1 MEPQKKRYRRYSK
14 FNEQL
19 FLTELKNEDFNYNE
33 SIDPDLLYQDFIG
46 KYNKILSKHA
56 PIKVKTQRGNQSNFM
71 NKELSKAIMSRS
83 RLRNKFNK
91 NKTPE
96 NWEKYRIQRNKCT
109 SINKKA
115 KKDFFKNEMK
125 NANPQQA
132 RFWQIL
138 KPYITDKGH
147 HNNEDYMLEEKGE
160 IIKDKHK
167 ISKIFNEYYINI
179 VEHSTSKNTYL
190 SLSLVI

>member
-1 MEPQKKRYRRYSK
+1 
-14 FNEQL
+14 
-19 FLTELKNEDFNYNE
+19 
-33 SIDPDLLYQDFIG
+33 
-46 KYNKILSKHA
+46 
-56 PIKVKTQRGNQSNFM
+56 M

-167 ISKIFNEYYINI
+167 ISNIFNEYYINI
-179 VEHSTSKNTYL
+179 VEHSTSKKHVPFQFTGKISEIDQIVNHYKKHL
-190 SLSLVI
+190 RIKLIKAYK